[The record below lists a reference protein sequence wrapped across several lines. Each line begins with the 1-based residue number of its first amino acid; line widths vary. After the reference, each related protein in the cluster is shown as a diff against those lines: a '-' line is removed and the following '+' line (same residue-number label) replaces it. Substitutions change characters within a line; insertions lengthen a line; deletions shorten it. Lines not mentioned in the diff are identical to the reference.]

1 MQGAILSDLL
11 SASGRSHSHGAG
23 SQGGIGS
30 LAAMADLSSKSSRSF
45 DSDEEQNSS
54 EAKALEDLGELWL
67 IDHPRAP
74 VINLGVTD

>member
-1 MQGAILSDLL
+1 MSDLL

-23 SQGGIGS
+23 SQGGIGIGS
-30 LAAMADLSSKSSRSF
+30 LAAMPDLTSKSSRSF

-67 IDHPRAP
+67 I
-74 VINLGVTD
+74 V